1 MGKKGSMADLVDEG
15 LDASMIWHKTACVL
29 CSANCGLE
37 VRLDGRTITRVRGNK
52 AHVASKGYT
61 CEKGLRINHYQNNT
75 SRITSPLK
83 RIEDGT
89 YIEVDWGTAIAGVA
103 EGLKAVTDKYG
114 DDKILYY
121 GGGGQ
126 GNHLGGAHSTSTR
139 RAYGIVRRS
148 NALAQEKTGE
158 AWVEGQMFG
167 THTHGGFHEAEVAIF
182 LGKNPWHSHG
192 FDEARRV
199 LKEISN
205 DDARSLIVIDPRRTE
220 TADLAD
226 HWLQVRPGTDAFLL
240 AALGAV
246 IVTED
251 LTDDEWLAENVIGAD
266 LTKAAFAQIPISD
279 FAQRCGIPEEQIRTV
294 AQRIATASS
303 VSTYEDLG
311 IEMGPNSTLVSYLHR
326 AISVLTANFGKPGG
340 LGPHTS
346 VAPLFNYSAA
356 GKEPTDPVTGG
367 KIISGLIACNEIA
380 DGFLSEHPE
389 RSRAMFIE
397 SGNPVHS
404 LAGSEKFRQAMR
416 AADLTVVID
425 VAMTETAKQADW
437 VLPASS
443 QYEKAEAT
451 FFAAGFPD
459 NMFHLRPAILEPM
472 EGTLSEPEI
481 HSRLVRAT
489 GVLDGIDFDAL
500 RKAASDGLASFA
512 EAFMAAV
519 MEDSAVAAY
528 GAVVLY
534 ETLGASLP
542 WEKRGGAVLWLSC
555 QMAVQKYPEEIKAA
569 GHIGEGVALGN
580 ALFQAIIDSDD
591 GVVFTRHTHDQAFDL
606 LATPDQRIHL
616 DIPEMHAA
624 MAVLPEAPV
633 KYTTDEFPFILAAG
647 ERRGFSAN
655 TIIRDPAWR
664 KKDQEG
670 ALRIHPKDAEGLGV
684 GNGER
689 VRITTLGGQAV
700 AVVEINET
708 VLPGYVS
715 LPNGYG
721 LSYSPAGGNPEIFGV
736 APNELTNTEWRDP
749 IAGTPWH
756 KHVPARLE
764 AVLK

>member
-1 MGKKGSMADLVDEG
+1 M
-15 LDASMIWHKTACVL
+15 LDKSEAISDPTKTWHKTACVL

-37 VRLDGRTITRVRGNK
+37 VRLDDRTITRVRGNK
-52 AHVASKGYT
+52 DHVASKGYT
-61 CEKGLRINHYQNNT
+61 CEKGLRINYYQNNT
-75 SRITSPLK
+75 GRITTPLK
-83 RIEDGT
+83 RLEDGT
-89 YIEVDWGTAIAGVA
+89 YMEVDWDTAIEGVTKGLKSVA
-103 EGLKAVTDKYG
+103 EKYG
-114 DDKILYY
+114 ADKILYY

-126 GNHLGGAHSTSTR
+126 GNHLGGAHSTATR
-139 RAYGIVRRS
+139 RAFGMTRRS

-158 AWVEGQMFG
+158 AWVEGLMFG
-167 THTHGGFHEAEVAIF
+167 THTHGGFHDAEVAIF

-205 DDARSLIVIDPRRTE
+205 SEERSLIVIDPRRTE
-220 TADLAD
+220 TANLAD
-226 HWLQVRPGTDAFLL
+226 YWLQVRPGTDAFLL
-240 AALGAV
+240 AAIGAV

-251 LTDDEWLAENVIGAD
+251 LADDAWLTINTVGAESTKSIFTTVPIAD
-266 LTKAAFAQIPISD
+266 YAE
-279 FAQRCGIPEEQIRTV
+279 RCGIPEDEIRTV
-294 AQRIATASS
+294 ARRIATADS

-311 IEMGPNSTLVSYLHR
+311 IEMGPNSTLISYLHR
-326 AISVLTANFGKPGG
+326 AISVLTANFGKPGA

-367 KIISGLIACNEIA
+367 KIISGLVPCNEIA
-380 DGFLSEHPE
+380 DGFLSDHPE

-416 AADLTVVID
+416 AAECTVVID
-425 VAMTETAKQADW
+425 VAMTETAEQADW

-481 HSRLVRAT
+481 HSRLVQAT
-489 GVLDGIDFDAL
+489 GALDGIDFDAL
-500 RKAASDGLASFA
+500 RNAAHEGLTSFS
-512 EAFMAAV
+512 EAFMTAAG
-519 MEDSAVAAY
+519 ENKALSEY

-534 ETLGASLP
+534 ETLGKTLP
-542 WEKRGGAVLWLSC
+542 WEKRGGAVLWFSC
-555 QMAVQKYPEEIKAA
+555 QMVAQKYPEQVRAA
-569 GHIGEGVALGN
+569 GHSGEGAELGN
-580 ALFQAIIDSDD
+580 ALFQAILDGED
-591 GVVFTRHTHDQAFDL
+591 GVIFSRHTHDQAFDL
-606 LATPDQRIHL
+606 LTTPDQRIHL
-616 DIPEMHAA
+616 EIEEMHTA
-624 MAVLPEAPV
+624 LTELQNAPLG
-633 KYTTDEFPFILAAG
+633 YTTEEFPYILAAG

-655 TIIRDPAWR
+655 TIVRDPSWR

-670 ALRIHPKDAEGLGV
+670 ALRIHPKDADELNIGD
-684 GNGER
+684 GER
-689 VRITTLGGQAV
+689 VRITTPGGQAV
-700 AVVEINET
+700 AIVEINET

-721 LSYSPAGGNPEIFGV
+721 LSYSPAGGNPEIVGV
-736 APNELTNTEWRDP
+736 APNELTSTEWRDP

-756 KHVPARLE
+756 KHVPAHLE
-764 AVLK
+764 AVAK

>member
-1 MGKKGSMADLVDEG
+1 M
-15 LDASMIWHKTACVL
+15 LDKSEAISDPTKTWHKTACVL

-37 VRLDGRTITRVRGNK
+37 VRLDDRTITRVRGNK
-52 AHVASKGYT
+52 DHLASKGYT
-61 CEKGLRINHYQNNT
+61 CEKGLRINYYQNNT
-75 SRITSPLK
+75 GRITTPLK
-83 RIEDGT
+83 RLEDGT
-89 YIEVDWGTAIAGVA
+89 YMEVDWDTAIEGVA
-103 EGLKAVTDKYG
+103 KGLKSVAEKYG
-114 DDKILYY
+114 ADKILYY

-126 GNHLGGAHSTSTR
+126 GNHLGGAHSTATR
-139 RAYGIVRRS
+139 RAFGMTRRS

-158 AWVEGQMFG
+158 AWVEGLMFG
-167 THTHGGFHEAEVAIF
+167 THTHGGFHDAEVAIF

-205 DDARSLIVIDPRRTE
+205 SDERSLIVIDPRRTE
-220 TADLAD
+220 TANLAD
-226 HWLQVRPGTDAFLL
+226 YWLQVRPGTDAFLL
-240 AALGAV
+240 AAIGAV

-251 LTDDEWLAENVIGAD
+251 LTDDAWLTTNTVGAESTKSIFTTVPIAD
-266 LTKAAFAQIPISD
+266 YAE
-279 FAQRCGIPEEQIRTV
+279 RCGIPEDEIRTV
-294 AQRIATASS
+294 ARRIATADS

-311 IEMGPNSTLVSYLHR
+311 IEMGPNSTLISYLHR
-326 AISVLTANFGKPGG
+326 AISVLTANFGKPGA

-367 KIISGLIACNEIA
+367 KIISGLVPCNEIA
-380 DGFLSEHPE
+380 DGFLSDHPE

-416 AADLTVVID
+416 AAECTVVID
-425 VAMTETAKQADW
+425 VAMTETAEQADW

-481 HSRLVRAT
+481 HSRLVQAT
-489 GVLDGIDFDAL
+489 GALDGIDFDAL
-500 RKAASDGLASFA
+500 RNAAHEGLASFS
-512 EAFMAAV
+512 EAFMTAAG
-519 MEDSAVAAY
+519 ENKALSEY

-534 ETLGASLP
+534 ETLGKTLP
-542 WEKRGGAVLWLSC
+542 WEKRGGAVLWFSC
-555 QMAVQKYPEEIKAA
+555 QMVAQKYPEQVRAA
-569 GHIGEGVALGN
+569 GHSGEGAELGN
-580 ALFQAIIDSDD
+580 ALFQAILDGED
-591 GVVFTRHTHDQAFDL
+591 GVIFSRHTHDQAFDL
-606 LATPDQRIHL
+606 LTTPDQRIHL
-616 DIPEMHAA
+616 EIEEMHTA
-624 MAVLPEAPV
+624 LTELQNAPLG
-633 KYTTDEFPFILAAG
+633 YTTEEFPYILAAG

-655 TIIRDPAWR
+655 TIVRDPSWR

-670 ALRIHPKDAEGLGV
+670 ALRIHPKDADELNIGD
-684 GNGER
+684 GER
-689 VRITTLGGQAV
+689 VRITTPGGQAV
-700 AVVEINET
+700 AIVEINET

-721 LSYSPAGGNPEIFGV
+721 LSYSPAGGNPEIVGV
-736 APNELTNTEWRDP
+736 APNELTSTEWRDP

-756 KHVPARLE
+756 KHVPAHLE
-764 AVLK
+764 AVAK

>member
-1 MGKKGSMADLVDEG
+1 M
-15 LDASMIWHKTACVL
+15 LDKSEAISDPTKTWHKTACVL

-37 VRLDGRTITRVRGNK
+37 VRLDDRTITRVRGNK
-52 AHVASKGYT
+52 DHVASKGYT
-61 CEKGLRINHYQNNT
+61 CEKGLRINYYQNNT
-75 SRITSPLK
+75 GRITTPLK
-83 RIEDGT
+83 RLEDGT
-89 YIEVDWGTAIAGVA
+89 YMEVDWDTAIEGVSKGLKSVA
-103 EGLKAVTDKYG
+103 EKYG
-114 DDKILYY
+114 ADKILYY

-126 GNHLGGAHSTSTR
+126 GNHLGGAHSTATR
-139 RAYGIVRRS
+139 RAFGMVRRS

-158 AWVEGQMFG
+158 AWVEGLMFG
-167 THTHGGFHEAEVAIF
+167 THTHGGFHDAEVAIF

-205 DDARSLIVIDPRRTE
+205 SDERSLIVIDPRRTE

-226 HWLQVRPGTDAFLL
+226 YWLQVRPGTDAFLL
-240 AALGAV
+240 AAIGAV

-251 LTDDEWLAENVIGAD
+251 LTDDAWLTTNTVGAESTKSIFSTVPIAD
-266 LTKAAFAQIPISD
+266 YAE
-279 FAQRCGIPEEQIRTV
+279 RCGIPEDEIRTV
-294 AQRIATASS
+294 ARCIAAADS

-311 IEMGPNSTLVSYLHR
+311 IEMGPNSTLISYLHR
-326 AISVLTANFGKPGG
+326 AISVLTANFGKPGA

-367 KIISGLIACNEIA
+367 KIISGLVPCNEIA
-380 DGFLSEHPE
+380 DGFLSDHPE

-416 AADLTVVID
+416 AAECTVVID
-425 VAMTETAKQADW
+425 VAMTETAEQADW

-481 HSRLVRAT
+481 HSRLVQAT
-489 GVLDGIDFDAL
+489 GALDGIDFDAL
-500 RKAASDGLASFA
+500 RNAAHEGLTSFS
-512 EAFMAAV
+512 EAFMTAAG
-519 MEDSAVAAY
+519 ENKALSEY

-534 ETLGASLP
+534 ETLGKTLP
-542 WEKRGGAVLWLSC
+542 WEKRGGAVLWFSC
-555 QMAVQKYPEEIKAA
+555 QMVAQKYPEQVRAA
-569 GHIGEGVALGN
+569 GHSGEGAELGN
-580 ALFQAIIDSDD
+580 ALFQAILDGED
-591 GVVFTRHTHDQAFDL
+591 GVIFSRHTHDQAFDL
-606 LATPDQRIHL
+606 LTTPDQRIHL
-616 DIPEMHAA
+616 EIEEMHTA
-624 MAVLPEAPV
+624 LTELQNAPLG
-633 KYTTDEFPFILAAG
+633 YTTEEFPYILAAG

-655 TIIRDPAWR
+655 TIVRDPSWR

-670 ALRIHPKDAEGLGV
+670 ALRIHPKDADELNIGD
-684 GNGER
+684 GER
-689 VRITTLGGQAV
+689 VRITTPGGQAV
-700 AVVEINET
+700 AIVEINET

-721 LSYSPAGGNPEIFGV
+721 LSYSPAGGNPEIVGV
-736 APNELTNTEWRDP
+736 APNELTSTEWRDP

-756 KHVPARLE
+756 KHVPAHLE
-764 AVLK
+764 AVAK